1 MKRLS
6 VLLIIA
12 LFLAGCQ
19 LNAAIETDP
28 EPGAPLLTE
37 ESLPALTASVPVSET
52 PARTEATAEEND
64 TEPVTA
70 ESAASEQATEPPELP
85 RYQYGDTTPTWRPE
99 LAENYPADEDC
110 DAALLLE
117 KWLAVEGLTTADLD
131 ERGCRQL
138 ILASAQPTDGV
149 ETITVCYTRNDAGV
163 FLPAEGLDRLHGFI
177 GKKGLCHDRLRDSYT
192 SPAGLW
198 AISSAFGNEPPPDG
212 LKLPWRQ
219 VTPNSDWV
227 CDVDSPY
234 YNTWQERGDPDLLDW
249 SDDVEHLENYPRQ
262 YAWAAVIEFNRPPD
276 VIPSRGCAIFL
287 HCSEQYTAGC
297 VGLHR
302 ADLYAVLQW
311 LDAEEHPYI
320 LITGVDSGFREV
332 YVP

>member
-6 VLLIIA
+6 VLLIIT

-85 RYQYGDTTPTWRPE
+85 HYQYGDTTPTWRPE

-163 FLPAEGLDRLHGFI
+163 FLPAEGLDRMYGFL
-177 GKKGLCHDRLRDSYT
+177 GKKGLCHDRIRDSYT

-198 AISSAFGNEPPPDG
+198 AISSAFGNEQPPDG

-219 VTPNSDWV
+219 VTPNLAGARRPGSARLERRRGASGKLPQAV
-227 CDVDSPY
+227 RLGGCDRIQPSARRDSKPRLRHLPALQR
-234 YNTWQERGDPDLLDW
+234 TVHRRLRGTPPCGYVHGIKVAGRGGASLYPD
-249 SDDVEHLENYPRQ
+249 HGRR
-262 YAWAAVIEFNRPPD
+262 F
-276 VIPSRGCAIFL
+276 
-287 HCSEQYTAGC
+287 
-297 VGLHR
+297 GLPGGLR
-302 ADLYAVLQW
+302 A
-311 LDAEEHPYI
+311 
-320 LITGVDSGFREV
+320 LI
-332 YVP
+332 